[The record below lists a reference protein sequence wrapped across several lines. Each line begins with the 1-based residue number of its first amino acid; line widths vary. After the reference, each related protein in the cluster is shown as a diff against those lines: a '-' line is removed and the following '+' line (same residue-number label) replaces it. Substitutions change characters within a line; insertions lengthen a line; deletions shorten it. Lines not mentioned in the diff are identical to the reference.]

1 MIDRRWPD
9 GLHDIYLDMQ
19 RLYIVKCVFTCMR
32 ELGNKVF
39 NALGSD
45 TRIKMLEILSED
57 EMHISELARRIGIS
71 VPVAAKHVK
80 ILEEAKLIERR
91 VFGKTHVLKPNRDNI
106 YIAMDSF
113 APTKTIEV
121 EKGTTLLDA
130 LRGVTA
136 VKVKKKGDRELIIS
150 TDGDEGLYVYE
161 INGKMSEQTVDNC
174 VLDDDSV
181 IKWKKLEPVTKI
193 KLDIHVK
200 K

>member
-1 MIDRRWPD
+1 
-9 GLHDIYLDMQ
+9 
-19 RLYIVKCVFTCMR
+19 MR

-39 NALGSD
+39 SALGSD
-45 TRIKMLEILSED
+45 TRIKMLEILSE
-57 EMHISELARRIGIS
+57 EEVHISELARKIGIS

-80 ILEEAKLIERR
+80 ILEEAQLIERR
-91 VFGKTHVLKPNRDNI
+91 VFGKTHVLKPNRNNI

-161 INGKMSEQTVDNC
+161 INGKISEQTVDNC

-181 IKWKKLEPVTKI
+181 IEWKKLEPVTKI